1 MTFYAKTPEYRVV
14 HRNLSDMTQVTTG
27 MPSQKGS
34 WTLHM
39 LRQLMGDNRFWAGI
53 RDYYARHQNT
63 SASTNA
69 LRLAMERASG
79 RDLSAFFQQ
88 WLYRGGVPTVEGTW
102 QWDGNAKQIVVILAQ
117 TQLGEPFLLP
127 VEIGISLPGA
137 RARVERV
144 ELTAR
149 SGRFTLTAEQ
159 EPTAVELDPNVRLL
173 MDGQLTK
180 R

>member
-127 VEIGISLPGA
+127 VEIGISTPGGACACGA
-137 RARVERV
+137 RGTLGAVGPIHLDGGTRTHGGGTGSQRAV
-144 ELTAR
+144 AH
-149 SGRFTLTAEQ
+149 GR
-159 EPTAVELDPNVRLL
+159 
-173 MDGQLTK
+173 LTK